1 MLVDRRRFVAITFRT
16 GPQPPSLPPV
26 VVDLLALLY
35 ALGIARPV
43 VGCDEID
50 DGLDNALLALV
61 RRKAVRRAADFRGE
75 QAVQLFARGHED
87 VRRVDPFRRIGD
99 EDQVER
105 VFADLVLHILGH
117 GVKPHPLIVA
127 QVELLRNDK
136 RSIALDREARDAE
149 YALYERAQLTLYNA
163 KGQLLRG
170 PTMLEQRRLVVNDPD
185 NPVGEET
192 ESSIV
197 RAEMREQ
204 LSIRLAQQLEY
215 WSRLLDQD
223 SVNAPAP

>member
-1 MLVDRRRFVAITFRT
+1 MT
-16 GPQPPSLPPV
+16 PQQP
-26 VVDLLALLY
+26 LLA
-35 ALGIARPV
+35 
-43 VGCDEID
+43 
-50 DGLDNALLALV
+50 GLRVIELATFV
-61 RRKAVRRAADFRGE
+61 FGPGSTAVMADFG
-75 QAVQLFARGHED
+75 AD
-87 VRRVDPFRRIGD
+87 VIKVEAPGLGDPFRHAHNSPPFMPLD
-99 EDQVER
+99 
-105 VFADLVLHILGH
+105 FAYMWQQDN
-117 GVKPHPLIVA
+117 
-127 QVELLRNDK
+127 RNK